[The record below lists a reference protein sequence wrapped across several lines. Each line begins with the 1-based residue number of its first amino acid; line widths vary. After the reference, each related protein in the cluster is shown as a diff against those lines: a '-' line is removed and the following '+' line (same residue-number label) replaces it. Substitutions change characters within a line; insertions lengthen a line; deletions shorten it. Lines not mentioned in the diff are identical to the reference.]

1 MNQKTS
7 VVTPERFDKGLTFE
21 QYLASIKVNKDRFQ
35 ENYEKFH
42 IRPADA
48 SDLAVMARQPGG
60 PAKFLVLGEDWCP
73 DVIRGLPVAAR
84 MAEASGMELRI
95 FPRDENL
102 DIMNEFLNQGKFQSI
117 PTCVFYTKDLQ
128 YIATWTERPAL
139 ANRERAEFEARFK
152 GLPEQE
158 MRAKVRELTQPR
170 WPAWQHETVWEIIEL
185 LKKSRTK

>member
-1 MNQKTS
+1 MGENAT
-7 VVTPERFDKGLTFE
+7 VVTKERLAEGYSYRDYVANVQTNKERFD
-21 QYLASIKVNKDRFQ
+21 
-35 ENYEKFH
+35 ENYAKAQLSE
-42 IRPADA
+42 ADREFFA
-48 SDLAVMARQPGG
+48 DFNKSIGRIWVLAIA
-60 PAKFLVLGEDWCP
+60 EDWCP
-73 DVIRGLPVAAR
+73 DVYTNLPVVQRIVEAA
-84 MAEASGMELRI
+84 GNMEMMI